1 MRPLGSA
8 LARALPWIVAP
19 AMIAALYLIFIA
31 VPTERTQGVVQR
43 IFYVHVPSAWA
54 AFAGFLAVAVASGC
68 FLATGRAVYDR
79 VARACAEVGMVFC
92 TLVLITGPIWARP
105 IWGAWWTWDPRLTMT
120 ILLWTIYAAYLLL
133 RAFGGP
139 EESIARY
146 AAVLG
151 IVGALDIP
159 LIRVSVRLW
168 RGIHPAVISAP
179 ANEGGLA
186 DPTMRLTLFFTAACF
201 ALLAT
206 WLISVRLRMIR
217 VEDEIEALYL
227 QRLAASE
234 VG

>member
-1 MRPLGSA
+1 MREIGRA
-8 LARALPWIVAP
+8 AARFLPWIVGP
-19 AMIAALYLIFIA
+19 AMVVALYLIFVA

-54 AFAGFLAVAVASGC
+54 AFAGFIAVAVASGL
-68 FLATGRAVYDR
+68 FLATGRAAYDR
-79 VARACAEVGMVFC
+79 AARASAEVGMVFC
-92 TLVLITGPIWARP
+92 TLVLLTGPIWARP
-105 IWGAWWTWDPRLTMT
+105 IWGLWWTWDPRLTMT

-139 EESIARY
+139 DESIARY

-179 ANEGGLA
+179 ANDGGLA
-186 DPTMRLTLFFTAACF
+186 DPMMRVTLFFSAACF
-201 ALLAT
+201 ALLAL
-206 WLISVRLRMIR
+206 WMILVRLRMLR
-217 VEDEIEALYL
+217 VEDEIEAMHREL
-227 QRLAASE
+227 RPA
-234 VG
+234 